1 MTFLAIHCN
10 NRLDYQA
17 LFGKM
22 SPHSSSESLSSGR
35 IKERTRETA
44 EIEPI
49 AIDERWWC
57 ENTANFFCLP
67 ISSLLLFFNYVCGKG
82 LRAITEEHRN
92 FLKEVLYHLAL
103 SYLLCG
109 VGGFLRNQISDK
121 TL

>member
-1 MTFLAIHCN
+1 MQKKFSLYKKIADNMTA
-10 NRLDYQA
+10 RL
-17 LFGKM
+17 
-22 SPHSSSESLSSGR
+22 SSSLVMFEQEQQKR
-35 IKERTRETA
+35 NKTN
-44 EIEPI
+44 PI
-49 AIDERWWC
+49 FVYNSITTLFRFSWC

-67 ISSLLLFFNYVCGKG
+67 ISSLLLFFNYVYGKG

-92 FLKEVLYHLAL
+92 FLKEVLYRLAL